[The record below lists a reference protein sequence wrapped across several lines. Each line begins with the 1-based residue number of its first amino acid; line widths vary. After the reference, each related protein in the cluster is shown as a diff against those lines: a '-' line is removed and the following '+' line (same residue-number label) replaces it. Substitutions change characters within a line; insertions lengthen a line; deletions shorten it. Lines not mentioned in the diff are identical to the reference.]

1 MMHSFL
7 YSDHKAT
14 ALPFQEGAAQFG
26 VAELLWLHM
35 DGRLDEAQAWI
46 AEQAGI
52 PAIVK
57 TALIAA
63 ETRPRCDVIGEG
75 ALINL
80 RGVGKTPDDDPDA
93 LVSIRFWVE
102 AGRVI
107 TIGLH
112 TPLAVDSVIDQFLG
126 GQIRDPGDLL
136 AAFASAISDELDPD
150 VAKLGDDLDEIEG
163 KLTSKGLHIMRRRVS
178 MIRSNAI
185 GYRRFVSPQRVALE
199 RLASAPIACL
209 DEDDRLHLR
218 EASDRFA
225 RMAEELEAVRERAA
239 IVHEEL
245 TDLRSEQIDGR
256 GLILSIA
263 ALVFLPLT
271 FITGVFGMNFDVMP
285 LVKNP
290 NGFWYTVIFCL
301 LVTVFG
307 IGWFI
312 RHRWISK
319 DDSLD

>member
-1 MMHSFL
+1 MRSFL
-7 YSDHKAT
+7 YSDGKA
-14 ALPFQEGAAQFG
+14 AELPFVEGAAQFG
-26 VAELLWLHM
+26 TANLVWLHM

-46 AEQAGI
+46 AEQPGI

-57 TALIAA
+57 SALIAA
-63 ETRPRCDVIGEG
+63 ETRPRSDVIGGG
-75 ALINL
+75 ALVNL

-112 TPLAVDSVIDQFLG
+112 TPLAVETVQGRFLAG
-126 GQIRDPGDLL
+126 EILDPGDLL
-136 AAFASAISDELDPD
+136 AAFASAITDELDPD
-150 VAKLGDDLDEIEG
+150 VARLGDDLDEIEA
-163 KLTSKGLHIMRRRVS
+163 KLSHKGLHIMRRRVS
-178 MIRSNAI
+178 LIRSNAI
-185 GYRRFVSPQRVALE
+185 GYRRFVSPQRLALE

-209 DEDDRLHLR
+209 DEEDRLHLR

-271 FITGVFGMNFDVMP
+271 FITGVFGMNFEVMP
-285 LVKNP
+285 LIKHP
-290 NGFWYTVIFCL
+290 FGFWITVGFCL
-301 LVTVFG
+301 AITIWGLV
-307 IGWFI
+307 WFI
-312 RHRWISK
+312 RHQWIGR
-319 DDSLD
+319 DESLE